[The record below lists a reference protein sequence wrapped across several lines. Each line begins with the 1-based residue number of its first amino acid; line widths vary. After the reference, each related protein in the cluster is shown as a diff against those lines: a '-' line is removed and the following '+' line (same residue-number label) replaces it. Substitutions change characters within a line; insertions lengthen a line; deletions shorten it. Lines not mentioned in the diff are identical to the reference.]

1 MKKIY
6 SILALAT
13 AFCAFTPFANAQGIV
28 ASGEEWTEKNGL
40 GYRKYIS
47 EPNTEGVYYITLE
60 SFTTGKVEITK
71 QSIPCDITLV
81 LDYSGS
87 MKSTLSG
94 GTASDNSSDQ
104 TKWSRMKHLRESVLA
119 FINAIDDNDLY
130 YPDDDDPSTPREPR
144 PNRLGNRIGIITFAG
159 SGSSR
164 ERAPLTA
171 LGGTGLS
178 TLKSVVNGLTSPSG
192 ETWADQGMQRALS
205 QLNFSDDSRKRRT
218 AILFT
223 DGIPGGGTAWGNSST
238 QGGVKC
244 LTSGSYNTWYC
255 GNRVISFANDIKNVS
270 DEAKDIV
277 ASVYTVSVINNP
289 DNYTKV
295 YQWHDDQAHCD
306 MLRTTSRQI
315 EADLK
320 AYPTIIR
327 CHRAFLVNLGQV
339 EQIVTHAG
347 TMQLVLRHT
356 HESIPVSRSRMA
368 AVKQAVQS

>member
-13 AFCAFTPFANAQGIV
+13 TFCAFTPFANAQGIV

-144 PNRLGNRIGIITFAG
+144 PTRLGNRIGIITFAAKNNCKEQ
-159 SGSSR
+159 S
-164 ERAPLTA
+164 PLRA
-171 LGGTGLS
+171 LGGNGLS
-178 TLKSVVNGLTSPSG
+178 TLKSG
-192 ETWADQGMQRALS
+192 A
-205 QLNFSDDSRKRRT
+205 
-218 AILFT
+218 
-223 DGIPGGGTAWGNSST
+223 NSL
-238 QGGVKC
+238 QIH
-244 LTSGSYNTWYC
+244 LQYQNTVW
-255 GNRVISFANDIKNVS
+255 K
-270 DEAKDIV
+270 
-277 ASVYTVSVINNP
+277 
-289 DNYTKV
+289 
-295 YQWHDDQAHCD
+295 
-306 MLRTTSRQI
+306 
-315 EADLK
+315 
-320 AYPTIIR
+320 
-327 CHRAFLVNLGQV
+327 
-339 EQIVTHAG
+339 
-347 TMQLVLRHT
+347 
-356 HESIPVSRSRMA
+356 
-368 AVKQAVQS
+368 